1 MPEARR
7 LILASTSTARAA
19 LLRQLELPFDQL
31 APQFDERSLDSEFPV
46 LGPEGYAL
54 RQAEGKALSLVG
66 SHPNAAVLAADQV
79 AVIGE
84 PPQLLTKPDSTAD
97 AVAQLMRLA
106 GRQHRLITGVAL
118 AVGGRLRTEVD
129 VQRLTMRAFGESE
142 ARAYVERFSPL
153 ECVGSY
159 RIEDAGVKLFEAI
172 SGHDQTGIVG
182 LPLLACCRLLRLE
195 GLLTP

>member
-1 MPEARR
+1 MTR
-7 LILASTSTARAA
+7 
-19 LLRQLELPFDQL
+19 
-31 APQFDERSLDSEFPV
+31 
-46 LGPEGYAL
+46 
-54 RQAEGKALSLVG
+54 
-66 SHPNAAVLAADQV
+66 
-79 AVIGE
+79 
-84 PPQLLTKPDSTAD
+84 
-97 AVAQLMRLA
+97 
-106 GRQHRLITGVAL
+106 AL